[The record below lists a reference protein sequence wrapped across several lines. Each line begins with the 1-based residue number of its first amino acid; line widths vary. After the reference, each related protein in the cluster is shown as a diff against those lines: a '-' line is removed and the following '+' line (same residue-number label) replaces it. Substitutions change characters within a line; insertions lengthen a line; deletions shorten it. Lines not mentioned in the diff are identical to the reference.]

1 MTGFYMKHN
10 TGLKWVNGFRPRK
23 VYQFGAKK
31 YPTIQADKIF
41 WDLILSMDQTFCN

>member
-23 VYQFGAKK
+23 IYQFGAKK

-41 WDLILSMDQTFCN
+41 WDLILSTDQTFCN